1 MNSVPER
8 LISLPFVL
16 RGKHLFSMSLRLAVQ
31 EASLPDALAGGVA
44 DNFSGPVARP
54 DIDGCLLCR
63 VPDPGWRT
71 YTIYD
76 DRISYVLARD
86 TWHYLSL
93 AGSYEGFLE
102 NRYSAKTR
110 ESFARDEARF
120 AAQFGGVL
128 DLREYRS
135 LAELAEFAA
144 CAGQI
149 GGKAGEAEAA
159 LSRMTDQGVPTGF
172 VLFADGAPVACLGL
186 VSQGDTLQYVFAAE
200 RDDFRHWSAGAI
212 LHLQAIRRL
221 FADPRNRYVDFR
233 PGDCEVK
240 RQFANGALRSAVV
253 LNLRRT
259 IRNRIV
265 LSAYAFSR
273 RLSASREQAEV
284 IPEAIRELQAVAG

>member
-1 MNSVPER
+1 MNSLPER
-8 LISLPFVL
+8 LVSLPFVL
-16 RGKHLFSMSLRLAVQ
+16 RGKHLFSVSLRLAVR
-31 EASLPDALAGGVA
+31 EVSLPEALAGGVVDNLSDPIGRA
-44 DNFSGPVARP
+44 DV
-54 DIDGCLLCR
+54 DGSLLCR
-63 VPDPGWRT
+63 IPDPGWRT
-71 YTIYD
+71 HTLYD
-76 DRISYVLARD
+76 DRIAYVLARD

-120 AAQFGGVL
+120 AAQFGGAL

-144 CAGQI
+144 CAGQL
-149 GGKAGEAEAA
+149 GGTADAD
-159 LSRMTDQGVPTGF
+159 LRRMTDQGTPIGF
-172 VLFADGAPVACLGL
+172 VLFANGVPVACLAL
-186 VSQGDTLQYVFAAE
+186 LSQGDTLQYVFAGE
-200 RDDFRHWSAGAI
+200 RDDFRQWSAGAI
-212 LHLQAIRRL
+212 VHLQAIRRL

-259 IRNRIV
+259 FRNRIV
-265 LSAYAFSR
+265 LAMYAFTR
-273 RLSASREQAEV
+273 RLSAGREEADAV
-284 IPEAIRELQAVAG
+284 PEAIRELQAVAA

>member
-1 MNSVPER
+1 MNSLPECVV
-8 LISLPFVL
+8 SLPFVL
-16 RGKHLFSMSLRLAVQ
+16 RGKHLFSVSLQLAVRDV
-31 EASLPDALAGGVA
+31 SLPDALAGGVV
-44 DNFSGPVARP
+44 DNLPGLVART

-71 YTIYD
+71 HTVYD
-76 DRISYVLARD
+76 DRIAYVLARD

-120 AAQFGGVL
+120 AAQFGGAL

-135 LAELAEFAA
+135 LADLAEFAV
-144 CAGQI
+144 CAGQL
-149 GGKAGEAEAA
+149 GGKADAD
-159 LSRMTDQGVPTGF
+159 LCRMTDQGVPIGF
-172 VLFADGAPVACLGL
+172 ILFADGAPVACLGL
-186 VSQGDTLQYVFAAE
+186 LSQGDTLQYVFAGE
-200 RDDFRHWSAGAI
+200 RDDFRQWSAGAI
-212 LHLQAIRRL
+212 VHLQAIRRL
-221 FADPRNRYVDFR
+221 FADPRNRYLDFR

-259 IRNRIV
+259 LRNRIV
-265 LSAYAFSR
+265 LSMYAFAR
-273 RLSASREQAEV
+273 RLSAGREEV
-284 IPEAIRELQAVAG
+284 DVFPEAIRELQAVAG

>member
-1 MNSVPER
+1 MNSLPECVV
-8 LISLPFVL
+8 SLPFVL
-16 RGKHLFSMSLRLAVQ
+16 RGKHLFSVSLQLAVRDV
-31 EASLPDALAGGVA
+31 SLPDALAGGVV
-44 DNFSGPVARP
+44 DNLPGLVART

-71 YTIYD
+71 HTVYD
-76 DRISYVLARD
+76 DRIAYVLARD

-120 AAQFGGVL
+120 AAQFGGAL

-135 LAELAEFAA
+135 LADLAEFAV
-144 CAGQI
+144 CAGQL
-149 GGKAGEAEAA
+149 GGKADAD
-159 LSRMTDQGVPTGF
+159 LCRMTDQGVPIGF
-172 VLFADGAPVACLGL
+172 ILFADGAPVACLGL
-186 VSQGDTLQYVFAAE
+186 LSQGDTLQYVFAGE
-200 RDDFRHWSAGAI
+200 RDDFRQWSAGVI
-212 LHLQAIRRL
+212 VHLQAIRRL
-221 FADPRNRYVDFR
+221 FADPRNRYLDFR

-259 IRNRIV
+259 LRNRIV
-265 LSAYAFSR
+265 LSMYAFAR
-273 RLSASREQAEV
+273 RLSAGREEV
-284 IPEAIRELQAVAG
+284 DVFPEAIRELQAVAG

>member
-1 MNSVPER
+1 MNSFPER
-8 LISLPFVL
+8 HLSLPFVL
-16 RGKHLFSMSLRLAVQ
+16 RGKHLFSVSLQLAVR
-31 EASLPDALAGGVA
+31 EVSLPDALAGSVV
-44 DNFSGPVARP
+44 DNLSGLAIRP
-54 DIDGCLLCR
+54 GIDGSLLCP

-71 YTIYD
+71 HTVYD
-76 DRISYVLARD
+76 DRIAYVLVRD

-102 NRYSAKTR
+102 NRYSGKTR

-120 AAQFGGVL
+120 AAQFGGAL

-135 LAELAEFAA
+135 HAELAEFVV

-149 GGKAGEAEAA
+149 GGKLGDAD
-159 LSRMTDQGVPTGF
+159 LSRMTDRGAPIGF
-172 VLFADGAPVACLGL
+172 MLFANGAPVACLGL
-186 VSQGDTLQYVFAAE
+186 LSQADTLQYVFAGE
-200 RDDFRHWSAGAI
+200 RDDFRQWSAGTI

-221 FADPRNRYVDFR
+221 FADPRNRYLDFR

-259 IRNRIV
+259 LRNRIV
-265 LSAYAFSR
+265 LSIYAYFR
-273 RLSASREQAEV
+273 RLSAGREEFDAV
-284 IPEAIRELQAVAG
+284 PEAIRELQVVGG

>member
-1 MNSVPER
+1 MNSLPECVV
-8 LISLPFVL
+8 SLPFVL
-16 RGKHLFSMSLRLAVQ
+16 RGKHLFSVSLQLAVRDV
-31 EASLPDALAGGVA
+31 SLLDALAGGVV
-44 DNFSGPVARP
+44 DNLPGLVART

-71 YTIYD
+71 HTVYD
-76 DRISYVLARD
+76 DRIAYVLARD

-120 AAQFGGVL
+120 AAQFGGAL

-135 LAELAEFAA
+135 LADLAEFAV
-144 CAGQI
+144 CAGQL
-149 GGKAGEAEAA
+149 GGKADAD
-159 LSRMTDQGVPTGF
+159 LCRMTDQGVPIGF
-172 VLFADGAPVACLGL
+172 ILFADGAPVACLGL
-186 VSQGDTLQYVFAAE
+186 LSQGDTLQYVFAGE
-200 RDDFRHWSAGAI
+200 RDDFRQWSAGAI
-212 LHLQAIRRL
+212 VHLQAIRRL
-221 FADPRNRYVDFR
+221 FADPRNRYLDFR

-259 IRNRIV
+259 LRNRIV
-265 LSAYAFSR
+265 LSMYAFAR
-273 RLSASREQAEV
+273 RLSAGREEV
-284 IPEAIRELQAVAG
+284 DVFPEAIRELQAVAG